1 MSERNEELEK
11 ILDKAFS
18 DMKKRLYRLMER
30 TERKIRKELKGD
42 LSKTKKERHHETR
55 PKKEVR
61 KSESTSSDTE

>member
-30 TERKIRKELKGD
+30 TEKKIRKDLKGD
-42 LSKTKKERHHETR
+42 LSKTKKEKHTERRHV
-55 PKKEVR
+55 K
-61 KSESTSSDTE
+61 KSESSSSGTA